1 MLLAYQ
7 RDVHRMQHATRDP
20 MSIQLYQYSHSK
32 GILLLDTCHS
42 RLISRW
48 CARVIRP
55 DCFNVT
61 LILSEV

>member
-42 RLISRW
+42 RLIFALVCQSHK
-48 CARVIRP
+48 ARLLQRYF
-55 DCFNVT
+55 DFK
-61 LILSEV
+61 